1 MIVAEPEPEGKPAG
15 DDEHPA
21 MEKAMIEPTP
31 RPTTTIFTAGH
42 CRNRLLLA
50 FFGRLI
56 NSETEPGGSVA
67 AGQAGRRSW
76 ALGSCQPRQVWRT
89 VLLETKDP
97 ESEGRH
103 MAPRHSKSHS
113 NPPNGSQLEPT
124 PVGADEGTT

>member
-1 MIVAEPEPEGKPAG
+1 VIVATPEPDGKPAE
-15 DDEHPA
+15 DDEHPV
-21 MEKAMIEPTP
+21 MEKAMSEPRQTP
-31 RPTTTIFTAGH
+31 TNFTLSW
-42 CRNRLLLA
+42 CRKRLLLA